1 MGHKQILFAY
11 LLLVNI
17 FPSHDWFICLRF
29 SLILIY
35 ATLFKWAN
43 YYSNSA
49 LKDLRKLM
57 DLPRAGE
64 NMCALWCLIDIP
76 LEHWLIFQIFCS
88 HNILIMTPRL
98 LHLGRNSIQ
107 HKLLRYTHF
116 VQMNIKTKL
125 KNQRSINLRE
135 FSNLPTHSKP
145 PPTLLIRFWWFF
157 HVLQLFPANLLPFY

>member
-76 LEHWLIFQIFCS
+76 LEHWLIFEFLQPQHSYYDPPAITFREKFHPTQAFKIYSFCTDE
-88 HNILIMTPRL
+88 HK
-98 LHLGRNSIQ
+98 NS
-107 HKLLRYTHF
+107 L
-116 VQMNIKTKL
+116 L

-135 FSNLPTHSKP
+135 FSNLPTHSNP
-145 PPTLLIRFWWFF
+145 
-157 HVLQLFPANLLPFY
+157 LPSC

>member
-88 HNILIMTPRL
+88 HNILIMTPWL

-107 HKLLRYTHF
+107 HKLLRYNHF
-116 VQMNIKTKL
+116 VQMNIKTVYL
-125 KNQRSINLRE
+125 KTKE
-135 FSNLPTHSKP
+135 
-145 PPTLLIRFWWFF
+145 
-157 HVLQLFPANLLPFY
+157 V